1 MDHLPTPIDGER
13 PVVHFYAHHRNY
25 SPKDFYRIP
34 HEYEYDDFEDLL
46 ENGLREGMD
55 PSDASQFL
63 QSWLFFGLLSI
74 FLGKDIN
81 CEDFAGNS
89 GENLSTKKL
98 RQHLQTWAGQLET
111 SKDEDYLY
119 KHNMQYIQASMA
131 LESTRKFV
139 WKHLSFKLMGKDDF
153 PQVEDESKLINPTL
167 TLSSNSVHE
176 GLDPLLTLSI
186 ASLGE
191 LLQEELWKHLLHLHK
206 EHPKLFRNSS
216 VEGERLW
223 GASKWCRQQMQSRK
237 WCPRDIRRLETTM
250 QSVNRIYYTCVM
262 EVSRPGLNH
271 AVCTMW
277 KCNANRK
284 ESVTFLDAKH
294 FHRDSKRNCEMKAK
308 QLPEIQ
314 VINIINEGKTP
325 FVKWTDHGQLELIP
339 IDLEDDKSLPPS
351 GYGAL
356 SHSWNDSIIHCGTD
370 ARGGN
375 NRTILPCQ
383 LDKLRDTFASVLGL
397 SNEEPVF
404 WVDVLKAK
412 AVLVWDRNILERPLR
427 SDKRYIE
434 LNMRIRY
441 GEWST
446 RLWTLPEAVLAKNL
460 YVAFKDDYLSTEQI
474 AEARDKA
481 RDDPNDRHHFIW
493 RAGHP
498 FSPAIWHLRQWH
510 LSKRDHRQENAFPV
524 QRSWQEIQFRYCSK
538 ESDETIVLSAILG
551 LDNSKLLDIGPH
563 QHRADEI
570 GSRRMK
576 SFLDSLDSTVGL
588 GIPPGMIFLPRPR
601 PRTLEPQAIT
611 GYTWSPDTWMT
622 QQLHSFPL
630 YRTPNQNS
638 CLMQSGIHV
647 NLDGILLQCLR
658 SEVPNQRF
666 WLTIHQSMHKWF
678 KVHAAIAEEDWIE
691 FWTSEVCEYHEPSI
705 ILNVQSIRERWE
717 LGLLVSSQGRLASGQ
732 VRRVKTLCRVWIRLE
747 SNTNII
753 KKLKKEFREK
763 PEGKMIGLKVR
774 DQQWCVE

>member
-13 PVVHFYAHHRNY
+13 PVVHFYAHHRLY
-25 SPKDFYRIP
+25 SPNDFYRIP

-81 CEDFAGNS
+81 CEDFAGNI

-111 SKDEDYLY
+111 IEDEDYLY

-139 WKHLSFKLMGKDDF
+139 WKHLSFKLMDKDDF
-153 PQVEDESKLINPTL
+153 PQVEDKSQIINPTL
-167 TLSSNSVHE
+167 MLSSNSVHE
-176 GLDPLLTLSI
+176 ALDPLLTLSI

-191 LLQEELWKHLLHLHK
+191 LLQEELWKHLSHLHK
-206 EHPKLFRNSS
+206 EHPKLIWNSS

-223 GASKWCRQQMQSRK
+223 GASKWCRQQMQNKK

-271 AVCTMW
+271 AGCTMW
-277 KCNANRK
+277 ECNANRK
-284 ESVTFLDAKH
+284 EAVTFLDAKH
-294 FHRDSKRNCEMKAK
+294 FHKDSKRNCEMKAK

-325 FVKWTDHGQLELIP
+325 FVKWTDHEQLELIP

-375 NRTILPCQ
+375 SRTILPCQ

-404 WVDVLKAK
+404 WVDVLCLPRDYKQKGRVLNQLTNIYSKAK

-460 YVAFKDDYLSTEQI
+460 YVAFRDDYLSTEQI

-481 RDDPNDRHHFIW
+481 KNDPNDRHHFIW
-493 RAGHP
+493 KAGHP

-510 LSKRDHRQENAFPV
+510 LSKRDHRQKCAFPV

-563 QHRADEI
+563 QHKADEI

-576 SFLDSLDSTVGL
+576 SFLDSLDSTAKN
-588 GIPPGMIFLPRPR
+588 PGTPGDNWIY
-601 PRTLEPQAIT
+601 LEPRYMDDAAA
-611 GYTWSPDTWMT
+611 
-622 QQLHSFPL
+622 SFVS
-630 YRTPNQNS
+630 TIQNS
-638 CLMQSGIHV
+638 ESEFV
-647 NLDGILLQCLR
+647 LD
-658 SEVPNQRF
+658 VPNQRF

-678 KVHAAIAEEDWIE
+678 KVHAAIADEDWIE
-691 FWTSEVCEYHEPSI
+691 FWTSE
-705 ILNVQSIRERWE
+705 SIRERWE
-717 LGLLVSSQGRLASGQ
+717 LGLLVSTQGRLASGQ
-732 VRRVKTLCRVWIRLE
+732 VRRVKTMCRVWVRLE

-763 PEGKMIGLKVR
+763 PEGKMIGSKVR